1 MARKPCPGER
11 AAATSDGS
19 SDAPRTP
26 EEWRK
31 IEEVDPEAVADLQ
44 RRIVKRVERWD
55 LHTPALILFE
65 SAKPV
70 SYIASM
76 AMVFAEPVVDSL
88 FRLPDYYTFRKM
100 LEDRGCLE
108 ELIRMVEDLVEERR
122 EKRLEERAGAR
133 ERKRRRRE
141 ARRRLRSNRRSG

>member
-1 MARKPCPGER
+1 MARKR
-11 AAATSDGS
+11 ARE
-19 SDAPRTP
+19 PRPKDEGDPTADRPKTP

-31 IEEVDPEAVADLQ
+31 IEEVDPEAVTDLQ

-55 LHTPALILFE
+55 MCTPALIVFE
-65 SAKPV
+65 AAKPV

-76 AMVFAEPVVDSL
+76 AMVVAGPVVESV

-100 LEDRGCLE
+100 LEDREHLD
-108 ELIRMVEDLVEERR
+108 ELIRMVEDSMDERR
-122 EKRLEERAGAR
+122 ERHLQDRAEAR

-141 ARRRLRSNRRSG
+141 ARRGLRSIRR